1 MSLVIGLDV
10 GTQSSKGVLVEAGGK
25 VVAVAS
31 APHDVSFP
39 APAWAE
45 QNPHDWT
52 AAVATIIGRLTSA
65 AGRRASDISHIGV
78 DAQVDGVVATDEN
91 LRPLH
96 PAIIWMD
103 RRATEN
109 TAHIQNTIGSEE
121 VFRITG
127 LNCDSSHGA
136 PKMAWLIGRIS
147 DSIRWMLPP
156 ASYVTSWLTGEVA
169 QDHANASSSM
179 LWNVAVRQWS
189 AVMLE
194 AAGIEEALLPPVL
207 ESIDEIGEIHREL
220 AERLGLLPGCRVI
233 TGSGDDHA
241 AAVGAG
247 AVAPG
252 IIADVTG
259 TAEPIGAPSDQPM
272 FDTIDHLVETHAH
285 AVPGQWFI
293 ENPGFV
299 SGGSTRWL
307 ADLLGVEQSEVF
319 ELAGQAT
326 PGSKGLIFIPALSG
340 SMTPRWNDLAR
351 GSFTGA
357 TMEHGRVE
365 FCRAVLEG
373 CAYAL
378 RDVIDRIS
386 ELGLPSSDLRV
397 TGGGSRSPLW
407 LQIKADV
414 TRRAVRP
421 VMGEGTALG
430 AACLAAVAAGWF
442 PNLGAATRAVV
453 KLGDPVAPDPTAR
466 EVYEESY
473 RNYRSTFDALEPTY
487 GPG

>member
-1 MSLVIGLDV
+1 
-10 GTQSSKGVLVEAGGK
+10 
-25 VVAVAS
+25 
-31 APHDVSFP
+31 
-39 APAWAE
+39 
-45 QNPHDWT
+45 
-52 AAVATIIGRLTSA
+52 
-65 AGRRASDISHIGV
+65 
-78 DAQVDGVVATDEN
+78 
-91 LRPLH
+91 
-96 PAIIWMD
+96 MD

-109 TAHIQNTIGSEE
+109 TARIQNSVGSEE

-136 PKMAWLIGRIS
+136 PKMAWLAGRIS
-147 DSIRWMLPP
+147 APIRWMLPP
-156 ASYVTSWLTGEVA
+156 ASFVTSWLTGEVA

-179 LWNVAVRQWS
+179 VWDVTHRQWS
-189 AVMLE
+189 AAMLD
-194 AAGIEEALLPPVL
+194 AAGIDEAVLPPVL
-207 ESIDEIGEIHREL
+207 ESTDEIGEIRPAL
-220 AERLGLLPGCRVI
+220 AGTFGLRPGCRVI
-233 TGSGDDHA
+233 TGTGDDHA

-259 TAEPIGAPSDQPM
+259 TAEPIGAPSDHPV

-307 ADLLGVEQSEVF
+307 ADLLGIEQSEVF
-319 ELAGQAT
+319 ELAEQAM

-340 SMTPRWNDLAR
+340 SMAPRWNDHAR
-351 GSFTGA
+351 GSFSGA
-357 TMEHGRVE
+357 TMEHGRAE

-386 ELGLPSSDLRV
+386 QMGLPSNDLRV
-397 TGGGSRSPLW
+397 TGGGARSPLW
-407 LQIKADV
+407 LRIKADV
-414 TRRAVRP
+414 TLRSVRP

-430 AACLAAVAAGWF
+430 AACLAATAAGWF
-442 PNLGAATRAVV
+442 PDLAAATATVV
-453 KLGDPVAPDPTAR
+453 QLGEPVDPDPEAG
-466 EVYEESY
+466 EVYEDSY
-473 RNYRSTFDALEPTY
+473 RNYRSVFDALEPTY